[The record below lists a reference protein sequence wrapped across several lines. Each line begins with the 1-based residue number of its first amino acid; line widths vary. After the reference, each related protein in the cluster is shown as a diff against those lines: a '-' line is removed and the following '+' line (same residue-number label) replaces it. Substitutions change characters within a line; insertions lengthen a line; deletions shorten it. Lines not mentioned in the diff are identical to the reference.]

1 MADTLTGDE
10 NLPTIYQQF
19 IHRSRY
25 SRWLESEGRR
35 ETWAETVR
43 RYIDHMV
50 GHLQSLGYTMP
61 EPLVEEV
68 YNEILT
74 LGVMPSMRAMMTS
87 GPALTRDNI
96 AGFNC
101 AYLPFDHLRAFD
113 ECLYILMCGTGV
125 GFSVERQSITKLPPV
140 PESFKIGPVI
150 KVRDSKMGW
159 AESVRDAIDALYKGE
174 EPAIDV
180 SGVRPAGAPLKTFGG
195 RASGPVPLQDLH
207 RFILDTFRKA
217 RGRKLNSTEVHD
229 IACKI
234 GESVVVGGVRRSALI
249 SLSNLSDQRMRDAKS
264 GQWWETQA
272 QRRLANNS
280 VAYTEKPEVG
290 QFMEEWHSIF
300 ASKSGERGVFN
311 REAAKKQCEKFG
323 RDSDHEFGTNPCGE
337 IILRPNQFC
346 NLTEIVARAT
356 DTVDDLVR
364 KVRVAAILGT
374 YQSTLTKYRY
384 LRDIWTRNSEEERL
398 LGVSITGI
406 MDSPLLNGEG
416 TKDQVRKMA
425 RADRNELL
433 VMLRKEAEETN
444 IEFAEAFGV
453 NPSAAIT
460 CVKPSGTVSQLTD
473 SASGIHSRFGQN
485 YIRRARNDDKD
496 PLTQFMIDSGVPCEP
511 DNFSASTMVFS
522 FPIQA
527 PEGSVTRH
535 DRNAIL
541 ELENWLDFKTHWCHH
556 NPSVTIN
563 VREHEWPEVGA
574 WVWNNF
580 DEIAGVSFLPHDDHV
595 YQQAPYEDTD
605 AATIAEMQA
614 KLPTEIDWTSNRESE
629 DSTVGSQE
637 LACLGG
643 SCEI

>member
-1 MADTLTGDE
+1 ME
-10 NLPTIYQQF
+10 LPTIYQQF
-19 IHRSRY
+19 IHQSRY
-25 SRWLESEGRR
+25 ARWLKSEGRR

-43 RYIDHMV
+43 RYVDHMIE
-50 GHLQSLGYTMP
+50 HLQGLGYTMP
-61 EPLVEEV
+61 KPLEDEI

-101 AYLPFDHLRAFD
+101 SYLPFDHPRAFD

-125 GFSVERQSITKLPPV
+125 GFSVERQFITKLPEI

-150 KVRDSKMGW
+150 RVRDSKMGW
-159 AESVRDAIDALYKGE
+159 TESVRDAIDALYKGE
-174 EPAIDV
+174 EPSIDV
-180 SGVRPAGAPLKTFGG
+180 SDVRPSGAPLKTFGG

-217 RGRKLNSTEVHD
+217 RGRKLNSAEVHD

-264 GQWWETQA
+264 GQWWETQP

-311 REAAKKQCEKFG
+311 RQAAKRQCEKHG

-346 NLTEIVARAT
+346 NLTEIVARST
-356 DTVDDLVR
+356 DTVDDLIR

-384 LRDIWTRNSEEERL
+384 LRDVWTHNSEEERL

-406 MDSPLLNGEG
+406 MDCPLLNGEG
-416 TKDQVRKMA
+416 TKDQVRKVA

-433 VMLRKEAEETN
+433 VMLRKETEETN

-453 NPSAAIT
+453 NSSTAIT

-473 SASGIHSRFGQN
+473 SASGIHSRFAQN

-496 PLTQFMIDSGVPCEP
+496 PLTQFMIDAGVPCET
-511 DNFSASTMVFS
+511 DAFSPSTKVFS

-535 DRNAIL
+535 DRNAIQ

-563 VREHEWPEVGA
+563 VRDHEWPEVGA
-574 WVWNNF
+574 WVWNHF
-580 DEIAGVSFLPHDDHV
+580 DEVAGVSFLPHDDHV
-595 YQQAPYEDTD
+595 YKQAPYEDTD
-605 AATIAEMQA
+605 PATIKKMRAAM
-614 KLPTEIDWTSNRESE
+614 PTEIDWTLNQENE
-629 DSTVGSQE
+629 DQTTGMQE
-637 LACLGG
+637 LACVGG
-643 SCEI
+643 VCEI